1 MPPKKPPGRPRNAE
15 RSVEITFK
23 VRPAFAAYLEALGVR
38 HNFGTGHTAV
48 ARFLL
53 EREVARLEELEAT
66 NERFRN
72 GQG

>member
-1 MPPKKPPGRPRNAE
+1 MPPKKPLGRPPNSE

-23 VRPAFAAYLEALGVR
+23 VRPAFAAYLEALGQR
-38 HNFGTGHTAV
+38 HNFGAGHTAV

-53 EREVARLEELEAT
+53 EREVARLEELEAI

-72 GQG
+72 GQA